1 MGISFPLIEA
11 DLGKRL
17 TRQELSSLLGLNYKT
32 ICKHYQELGGIR
44 IGNRYIFFEQKV
56 IDAIQQGIAMD
67 RAGAEA
73 GAEDREGILDKEG
86 GSRLG
91 VETEEDT
98 HRRLEKADIYGIFSG

>member
-44 IGNRYIFFEQKV
+44 IGNRYIFFERRV
-56 IDAIQQGIAMD
+56 IDAIQEGVSMGG
-67 RAGAEA
+67 RSTTGKT
-73 GAEDREGILDKEG
+73 EDSEIIRLQEEGPG
-86 GSRLG
+86 LG
-91 VETEEDT
+91 ERPLPKTGRSLRT
-98 HRRLEKADIYGIFSG
+98 APS